1 MQPNNNNKKSTD
13 EVLNVIFCD
22 DAETISLEY
31 VNLLATL
38 IIIIMITCREF
49 ILNLHI
55 LKMNLLYLYSLF
67 IYNRRHKMLL
77 LYLLAQ
83 GTFQCSLAPLLS
95 FSSKDS
101 RCIKTQKAWHTGDSG
116 GGECILHCAA
126 VLLSL

>member
-1 MQPNNNNKKSTD
+1 MQPNNNNNKNSTD
-13 EVLNVIFCD
+13 EVLNAIFCD
-22 DAETISLEY
+22 DVEMISLEY
-31 VNLLATL
+31 VHLLATL
-38 IIIIMITCREF
+38 IIIIIMITCREF

-101 RCIKTQKAWHTGDSG
+101 LCIKT
-116 GGECILHCAA
+116 
-126 VLLSL
+126 